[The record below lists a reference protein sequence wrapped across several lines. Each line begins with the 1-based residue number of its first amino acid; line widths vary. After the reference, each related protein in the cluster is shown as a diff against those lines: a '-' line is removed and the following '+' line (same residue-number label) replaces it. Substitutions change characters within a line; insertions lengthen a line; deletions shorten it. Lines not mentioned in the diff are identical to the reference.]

1 MSEKKEVRKNS
12 SIFVV
17 AIASLS
23 LFLLGFFTLNTIL
36 LYLMF
41 CNDLKSINLNN
52 SINQVR
58 ETAKIAEKIFQYSEN
73 PADDLQKLVD
83 AESRQSNVAY
93 AVFIDTKVAAIAH
106 SDHQKIG
113 KVYSDDYTVADTVV
127 VIGG

>member
-41 CNDLKSINLNN
+41 CNDLKSINLI
-52 SINQVR
+52 S
-58 ETAKIAEKIFQYSEN
+58 
-73 PADDLQKLVD
+73 
-83 AESRQSNVAY
+83 
-93 AVFIDTKVAAIAH
+93 VF
-106 SDHQKIG
+106 
-113 KVYSDDYTVADTVV
+113 
-127 VIGG
+127 

>member
-83 AESRQSNVAY
+83 AESRQNNVAY
-93 AVFIDTKVAAIAH
+93 AARDMRQQVKYV
-106 SDHQKIG
+106 
-113 KVYSDDYTVADTVV
+113 
-127 VIGG
+127 